1 MKSVLL
7 ASILFSRLILG
18 AGAPQEFLGDGVEV
32 YTSDEDFLAKMY
44 PDDDNWEKE
53 RKLEDFFDDDLT
65 EEQIQRALEL
75 HHLEKPIIPDC
86 KKSKKEEEKVKFDS
100 SDSEEM
106 SNSEE
111 FSPSFPSEFYSG
123 LDSQGKKL
131 PDSEVQES
139 DLVLQSNEMKA
150 LEKKESL
157 PEKKEAGKTLGAKK
171 SIKLITFTL
180 GDENLSED
188 ELREKMKKFSLE
200 NHDEK

>member
-1 MKSVLL
+1 M
-7 ASILFSRLILG
+7 G
-18 AGAPQEFLGDGVEV
+18 ADAPQKFLGDNVEV
-32 YTSDEDFLAKMY
+32 YTSDEEFLAEMY
-44 PDDDNWEKE
+44 PEDDKAGNWEKE
-53 RKLEDFFDDDLT
+53 DKFDDFFDDDLT
-65 EEQIQRALEL
+65 EEQIQLALEL

-86 KKSKKEEEKVKFDS
+86 KNNEKEKEKVKFDS

-111 FSPSFPSEFYSG
+111 FNPSFPSEFYSG
-123 LDSQGKKL
+123 LDTDGKKL
-131 PDSEVQES
+131 PESEVRES
-139 DLVLQSNEMKA
+139 DLFLQSNEMKA

-157 PEKKEAGKTLGAKK
+157 PEKKEIGNTLGAKK

-200 NHDEK
+200 NRDEK